1 MINLKLKTICVI
13 AGLLIVGIG
22 LSMASCNDNKDIGN
36 EMNVLG
42 ITGVSI
48 PSTIT
53 IVSGGDITLTGRGFA
68 LGDEMKLTA
77 KGGAENVFTSAV
89 KSVVES
95 SVTFPLPTGISSGR
109 YQLDVNRGVQQQ
121 SLGTVVFEIEADNT
135 LPDRE
140 GMTIK
145 GVVSCAGVGV
155 SGVVVSDGYELTAT
169 DGQGVYY
176 LPSRKETGFVF
187 ISVPG
192 NYEVSVDINNP
203 LFYQRLAGGE
213 AIEQKDFQLTRV
225 DNNKHVLLA
234 MPDMHLAKRNN
245 DIAQFENGILQ
256 DVNDLIA
263 SYQTQGTKV
272 YGLTLGD
279 QSWDAYWY
287 ENRFALPDVMEEIQ
301 KINCPVF
308 NCMGNHDND
317 PYIADDWM
325 AAQAFSRMVGPTY
338 YSFNLGAVHYI
349 VLDDIEY
356 LNTGAAEGVIGAR
369 NYKGV
374 VAENQIAWLKKDLA
388 TLNNKSVP
396 LVIALHIPV
405 HANPTS
411 IDGQGNQTD
420 RISLTNGSQ
429 LLTCL
434 DGFTNVQILSG
445 HTHINFTVEASEA
458 IIEHNTAAICATWW
472 WTGKDNYAGN
482 HICKDGSPGGYGVWE
497 MEGNQVEWYYKSSG
511 FDRNYQFR
519 TYDRNSILIDAAT
532 FAPGATGSNA
542 DALSLYSGSYGAPSS
557 NNEVLINVW
566 GYDSRWE
573 VEVTEG
579 GTPLKVN
586 RVVGQDPLHIISYE
600 AQRLNVNATPT
611 SDFVT
616 NRTAHLFK
624 VTATSPNS
632 TLEIKVTDRFGNI
645 YAETMTRPKAFN
657 CATK

>member
-22 LSMASCNDNKDIGN
+22 LSMASCDDNKGIGN

-53 IVSGGDITLTGRGFA
+53 IVSGGDVTLTGRGFA
-68 LGDEMKLTA
+68 LEDEMKLTA
-77 KGGAENVFTSAV
+77 KGGAENVFTSVV

-109 YQLDVNRGVQQQ
+109 YQLDVNRGLQQQ
-121 SLGTVVFEIEADNT
+121 SLGTVVLEIEADNT

-145 GVVSCAGVGV
+145 GVVSCGGVGV
-155 SGVVVSDGYELTAT
+155 PGVVVSDGYELTAT

-203 LFYQRLAGGE
+203 LFYQRLTGGE

-256 DVNDLIA
+256 DVNALIA

-325 AAQAFSRMVGPTY
+325 AAQAFRRMVGPTY
-338 YSFNLGAVHYI
+338 YSFNLGAIHYI

-356 LNTGAAEGVIGAR
+356 QNTGAAEGVIGAR

-396 LVIALHIPV
+396 VVIALHIPV

-411 IDGQGNQTD
+411 VDGQGNQTD

-497 MEGNQVEWYYKSSG
+497 MEGNRVEWYYKSSG

-557 NNEVLINVW
+557 SNEVLINVW
-566 GYDSRWE
+566 GYDSRWK

-579 GTPLKVN
+579 GAPLTVT
-586 RVVGQDPLHIISYE
+586 RIVGQDPLHIISYE
-600 AQRLNVNATPT
+600 AQRLNVNTTPT
-611 SDFVT
+611 ADFVT